1 MMARLLQWIGIDR
14 SGAVRSSSD
23 HLRDT
28 QRRLVVE
35 PIEDRLLL
43 SVTGSESV
51 ADGGTVSFSYGL
63 DCDWLNCQG
72 AYSGLQVGSN
82 ARPSVEV
89 LEAKVEPCHVSGINN
104 FLSFPATRDVDG
116 DRGEQVLNSAG
127 NEAIGFSAFL
137 GTNADTA
144 KGLLTNELTKPK
156 SEELDP
162 GELSPP
168 ETGEATI
175 NVAYMAHRKVFAE
188 IGSSGR
194 MLEGNDWT
202 DLSVEVQLALG
213 GSPESGSDTASGSS
227 YKASSLAGS
236 QGRLAAFDL
245 AMRESVFAWSASLD
259 GARPDDLEE
268 ELPATRGDRDSAA
281 SDSPQHPTVSRVR
294 YDAAA
299 VSSELIADA
308 RHAALTGML
317 ASSAELRSSICL
329 AAVDESAE
337 PARSDRAAGAQ
348 PADSEAVVDARAVYL
363 DERREKPV
371 AHLAAAVG
379 IGHVLLAYR
388 RQSAQ
393 EASYKQL
400 PPRKR

>member
-14 SGAVRSSSD
+14 SGAVRSSTD
-23 HLRDT
+23 PLRDT
-28 QRRLVVE
+28 HRRLVVE

-43 SVTGSESV
+43 SATAGESV
-51 ADGGTVSFSYGL
+51 ADGGTVSFSYGFVCDRL
-63 DCDWLNCQG
+63 DCQA
-72 AYSGLQVGSN
+72 AYSGFTVGSN
-82 ARPSVEV
+82 SWLGDSS
-89 LEAKVEPCHVSGINN
+89 LEATAESGRVSAIDDSPR
-104 FLSFPATRDVDG
+104 FRVSTDVDVDG
-116 DRGEQVLNSAG
+116 GDQVLNAAG
-127 NEAIGFSAFL
+127 NEEIGRGAFL
-137 GTNADTA
+137 DAAADNSE
-144 KGLLTNELTKPK
+144 LLRTNELTKPK

-168 ETGEATI
+168 ETGEGTI
-175 NVAYMAHRKVFAE
+175 NVAYMAHQKVFAE

-194 MLEGNDWT
+194 MLDGNDWT

-213 GSPESGSDTASGSS
+213 GSPESSCETVSGSS
-227 YKASSLAGS
+227 HKGASLAGS

-245 AMRESVFAWSASLD
+245 AMRESVPVWSTSLD
-259 GARPDDLEE
+259 GARSDGLEE
-268 ELPATRGDRDSAA
+268 ELPATRGDTDSAA

-299 VSSELIADA
+299 ASSELGGDA
-308 RHAALTGML
+308 HHTALTGIL

-329 AAVDESAE
+329 AEVDESAE
-337 PARSDRAAGAQ
+337 SARGDRAADAQ
-348 PADSEAVVDARAVYL
+348 TSNSEAVVDARAVYL

-379 IGHVLLAYR
+379 IGHVLLGER
-388 RQSAQ
+388 RRTVE